1 VPEQWRWILLVN
13 PMTGIL
19 EGFRAALTS
28 QAFDWTLIAVS
39 AVAAITLLAV
49 AFYVFRGLE
58 DTFAD
63 VI

>member
-1 VPEQWRWILLVN
+1 MI
-13 PMTGIL
+13 
-19 EGFRAALTS
+19 S
-28 QAFDWTLIAVS
+28 VS
-39 AVAAITLLAV
+39 AVAATTLLAV